1 MSKIGIIGFGN
12 MGGAFYSGLLEV
24 YSSENIFV
32 VEKNLEKIKHLPKT
46 QIFTNIK
53 EIINEIDIIFLAIKP
68 QQLNDIAKELY
79 NLLEEKLLI
88 SIMAGV
94 SIQKIQKLTNAKKII
109 RCMPNLAVSV
119 KKSVTAWIAS
129 DFVSKTE
136 KNLAVK
142 IFKQTGLELELESE
156 DQIDSIT
163 AISGSGPAY
172 FFYLAELLTQN
183 AQSFG
188 FTPQTSQTI
197 AEMTLFGASNLLEK
211 NNYSAKKWREM
222 VTSKGGTTE
231 AAINYFKENDLDKI
245 FEKGLIKAKKRAK
258 ELST

>member
-1 MSKIGIIGFGN
+1 MSKIAIIGFGN
-12 MGGAFYSGLLEV
+12 MGKAFYQGLLEI

-32 VEKNLEKIKHLPKT
+32 IEKNLDKLKHLPET
-46 QIFTNIK
+46 QTFTNLELVVDK
-53 EIINEIDIIFLAIKP
+53 VDIIFLAIKP
-68 QQLNDIAKELY
+68 QQLEDLTKKLGNI
-79 NLLEEKLLI
+79 LEQKLII

-94 SIQKIQKLTNAKKII
+94 SIQKIQNLTNSQKII

-129 DFVSKTE
+129 SFVE
-136 KNLAVK
+136 KNERDLATK
-142 IFKQTGLELELESE
+142 IFEQTGLELELENE

-172 FFYLAELLTQN
+172 FFYLTELLTQN

-188 FTPQTSQTI
+188 FTPQTSQKI
-197 AEMTLFGASNLLEK
+197 AEMTLFGASNLLQK
-211 NNYSAKKWREM
+211 NNYSAKEWREM

-231 AAINYFKENDLDKI
+231 AAINCFKENNLDKI
-245 FEKGLIKAKKRAK
+245 FEKGLLKAKKRAK
-258 ELST
+258 ELSN